1 MFRPGQVVRWLA
13 VITLVLGVTAPSALA
28 QGTGRLAGRAMDDEG
43 NPLVGVAIKAE
54 QSDTN
59 RAALETTTDNSG
71 RFSLIGFVTGLWTI
85 SATLEGY
92 TPDTGTKRMRQ
103 RNNAPIDFVL
113 SKIKHELVLALGEEV
128 MAGLDPEA
136 IQAELDAADS
146 AFNTEDWDAALQGYT
161 SLLSKLPILTNLQ
174 MQIGNTYQAKGE
186 YEQAVAAYET
196 LLVEEPDNENAKTQI
211 ARTRL
216 AMGDLDAAEVADVVE
231 ELAAA
236 VSGFNAAR
244 EDLYNLGELE
254 FARGAVDEAEEW
266 YEKASMVDPNW
277 ELPLFKL
284 GLVFLNKGDME
295 TAKEYFRKV
304 IEVAPDSAAGAQ
316 AKATL
321 DALP

>member
-1 MFRPGQVVRWLA
+1 MFRPGQVVRWLV

-28 QGTGRLAGRAMDDEG
+28 QGTGRLAGRAVDDEG
-43 NPLVGVAIKAE
+43 NPLAGVVIKAE

-59 RAALETTTDNSG
+59 RAALETITDNSG

-92 TPDTGTKRMRQ
+92 NPDTGTKRMRQ

-174 MQIGNTYQAKGE
+174 MQIGNAYLAKGE

-254 FARGAVDEAEEW
+254 FARGEVDEAEEW

-304 IEVAPDSAAGAQ
+304 IEVAPDSASGAQ